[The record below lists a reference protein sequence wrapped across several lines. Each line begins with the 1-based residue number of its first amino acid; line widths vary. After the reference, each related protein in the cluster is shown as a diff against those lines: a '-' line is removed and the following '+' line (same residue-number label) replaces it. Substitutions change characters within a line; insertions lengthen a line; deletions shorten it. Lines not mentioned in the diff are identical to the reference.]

1 MRDAKPIPRSV
12 LVHGTCVAIGAQG
25 VLIRGRSGAGKSD
38 LALRLIEAGARLV
51 ADDQVR
57 LTLANRGPSG
67 AAPVA
72 TAPRAIRGLIEARG
86 VGIVAVPTRGAV
98 RLRLIV
104 DLVGP
109 RSVPRLPEPRRL
121 SIAGADVPM
130 IALTPFEGSA
140 PLKVRL
146 ALHFGA
152 GSTDPMRARPRSRRK
167 AQT

>member
-1 MRDAKPIPRSV
+1 MRRAKSPTSSPRPV
-12 LVHGTCVAIGAQG
+12 LVHGTCVAIGTQG

-57 LTLANRGPSG
+57 LSPAG

-72 TAPRAIRGLIEARG
+72 SAPHAIRGLIEARG
-86 VGIVAVPTRGAV
+86 VGIVAVPTRGTA
-98 RLRLIV
+98 RLRLVV

-109 RSVPRLPEPRRL
+109 RSVPRLPEPRHIVL
-121 SIAGADVPM
+121 AGAQVPT
-130 IALTPFEGSA
+130 IALTPFEASA

-146 ALHFGA
+146 ALRFGA
-152 GSTDPMRARPRSRRK
+152 GSTDPMRARPRFRRMAK
-167 AQT
+167 T